1 MDTQDILQRVGVRH
15 RTGHHVAVNGALCK
29 SGEERGRTLS
39 RAARGHLLH
48 AENALR
54 LQLEERLVGEQ
65 ADVVLALGAGAT
77 QTRSLTSAHED
88 QRDLVLGDGIQC
100 NGEILVLLLLG
111 QLVRERDLCVT
122 LHLLPCIIHG
132 VQFGI
137 LAGSSRLFHGRLVD
151 QIQTLEI
158 DLAQL
163 EGSSCLQLDTWVS
176 KCFFSSS
183 VKRPS
188 S

>member
-1 MDTQDILQRVGVRH
+1 MSAQDILQRVGVRH
-15 RTGHHVAVNGALCK
+15 RTGHHVAVDGALCN
-29 SGEERGRTLS
+29 SGKERKRTLS

-65 ADVVLALGAGAT
+65 ANVVLTLGAGAA

-88 QRDLVLGDGIQC
+88 QRDLVLGDGIQR
-100 NGEILVLLLLG
+100 NVEIVVLLLLG
-111 QLVRERDLCVT
+111 QLVRERNLCVT
-122 LHLLPCIIHG
+122 LHLIPCIIHG

-137 LAGSSRLFHGRLVD
+137 LAGSGRLLHGRLVD

-163 EGSSCLQLDTWVS
+163 EGSSCLQRDTWAS